1 MVTVEEKPGTVSWI
15 LGNMPLVAIIEGGFL
30 VIFGFTAYIYSGQAS
45 VTALIPSIFG
55 LGILVP
61 GYVAYYKPDIAKHAM
76 HVTAVFAL
84 LGTLG
89 SLDSILGFLDGEY
102 SLANIS
108 KGVLLIIC
116 GEYLYFCILSFRAA
130 RIKREQEAQN
140 QQ

>member
-1 MVTVEEKPGTVSWI
+1 MATIKEKPGTVSWI
-15 LGNMPLVAIIEGGFL
+15 LANMPFVAIIEGGFL
-30 VIFGFTAYIYSGQAS
+30 VLFGIIAYIYSGQAS

-61 GYVAYYKPDIAKHAM
+61 GYVAYYNSEMAKHAM

-84 LGTLG
+84 IGILG

-116 GEYLYFCILSFRAA
+116 GEYLYFCILTFRAA
-130 RIKREQEAQN
+130 RIKREQEALQK
-140 QQ
+140 

>member
-1 MVTVEEKPGTVSWI
+1 MTTIEEKPGTMSWI
-15 LGNMPLVAIIEGGFL
+15 LGNMPFVAIIEGGFL
-30 VIFGFTAYIYSGQAS
+30 VLVGIIAYIYSGQAS

-61 GYVAYYKPDIAKHAM
+61 GYVAYYNSKMAKHAM

-84 LGTLG
+84 IGILG

-130 RIKREQEAQN
+130 RIKREQEALQK
-140 QQ
+140 

>member
-1 MVTVEEKPGTVSWI
+1 MEEKPGNISWI
-15 LGNMPLVAIIEGGFL
+15 LGNMPFVAIIEGGFL
-30 VIFGFTAYIYSGQAS
+30 VIFGIIAYFYSGQS
-45 VTALIPSIFG
+45 SFTALIPSIFG
-55 LGILVP
+55 LGILIP
-61 GYVAYYKPDIAKHAM
+61 GYVAYSNTEMAKHAM

-89 SLDSILGFLDGEY
+89 SLDSILGFLDGKY

-108 KGVLLIIC
+108 KGVLLIVC

-130 RIKREQEAQN
+130 RIKREQEAS

>member
-1 MVTVEEKPGTVSWI
+1 M
-15 LGNMPLVAIIEGGFL
+15 
-30 VIFGFTAYIYSGQAS
+30 
-45 VTALIPSIFG
+45 IPSIFG
-55 LGILVP
+55 LGILIP
-61 GYVAYYKPDIAKHAM
+61 GYVAYYNSEIAKHAM

-130 RIKREQEAQN
+130 RIKREQEAL

>member
-1 MVTVEEKPGTVSWI
+1 MTTIEEKPGTMSWI
-15 LGNMPLVAIIEGGFL
+15 LGNMPFVAIIEGGFL
-30 VIFGFTAYIYSGQAS
+30 VLFGIIAYIYSGQAS

-61 GYVAYYKPDIAKHAM
+61 GYVAYYNSEMAKHAM

-84 LGTLG
+84 IGILG

-130 RIKREQEAQN
+130 RIKREQKALQK
-140 QQ
+140 

>member
-1 MVTVEEKPGTVSWI
+1 MTTIEEKPGTMSWI
-15 LGNMPLVAIIEGGFL
+15 LGNMPFVAIIEGGFL
-30 VIFGFTAYIYSGQAS
+30 VLVGIIAYIYSGQAS

-61 GYVAYYKPDIAKHAM
+61 GYVAYYNSEMAKHAM

-84 LGTLG
+84 IGILG

-130 RIKREQEAQN
+130 RIKREQEALQK
-140 QQ
+140 

>member
-1 MVTVEEKPGTVSWI
+1 MTTIEEKPGTMSWI
-15 LGNMPLVAIIEGGFL
+15 LGNMPFVAIIEGGFL
-30 VIFGFTAYIYSGQAS
+30 VLFGIIAYIYSGQAS

-61 GYVAYYKPDIAKHAM
+61 GYVAYYNSEMAKHAM

-84 LGTLG
+84 IGILG

-116 GEYLYFCILSFRAA
+116 GEYLYFCILTFRAA
-130 RIKREQEAQN
+130 RIKREQEALQK
-140 QQ
+140 

>member
-1 MVTVEEKPGTVSWI
+1 MEEKAGNISWI
-15 LGNMPLVAIIEGGFL
+15 LGNMPFVAIIEGGFL
-30 VIFGFTAYIYSGQAS
+30 VLFGIIAYFYSGQS
-45 VTALIPSIFG
+45 SFTALIPSIFG
-55 LGILVP
+55 LGILIP
-61 GYVAYYKPDIAKHAM
+61 GYVAYYNSEIAKHAM

-130 RIKREQEAQN
+130 RIKREQEAL

>member
-1 MVTVEEKPGTVSWI
+1 M
-15 LGNMPLVAIIEGGFL
+15 
-30 VIFGFTAYIYSGQAS
+30 AYSN
-45 VTALIPSIFG
+45 TEM
-55 LGILVP
+55 
-61 GYVAYYKPDIAKHAM
+61 AKHAM

-89 SLDSILGFLDGEY
+89 SLDSILGFLDGKY

-108 KGVLLIIC
+108 KGVLLIVC

-130 RIKREQEAQN
+130 RIKREQEAS

>member
-1 MVTVEEKPGTVSWI
+1 MTTIEEKPGTMSWI
-15 LGNMPLVAIIEGGFL
+15 LGNMPFVAIIEGGFL
-30 VIFGFTAYIYSGQAS
+30 VLFGIIAYIYSGQAS

-61 GYVAYYKPDIAKHAM
+61 GYVAYYKSEMAKHAM

-84 LGTLG
+84 IGILG
-89 SLDSILGFLDGEY
+89 SLDSILGFLEGEY

-130 RIKREQEAQN
+130 RIKREQEALQK
-140 QQ
+140 

>member
-1 MVTVEEKPGTVSWI
+1 MTTIEEKPGTMSWI
-15 LGNMPLVAIIEGGFL
+15 LGNMPFVAIIEGGFL
-30 VIFGFTAYIYSGQAS
+30 VLVGIIAYIYSGQAS

-61 GYVAYYKPDIAKHAM
+61 GYVAYYNSEMAKHAM

-84 LGTLG
+84 IGILG
-89 SLDSILGFLDGEY
+89 SLDSILGFLEGEY

-130 RIKREQEAQN
+130 RIKREQEALQK
-140 QQ
+140 

>member
-1 MVTVEEKPGTVSWI
+1 MEKKPGNISWI
-15 LGNMPLVAIIEGGFL
+15 LGNMPFVAIIEGGFL
-30 VIFGFTAYIYSGQAS
+30 VLFGIIAYFYSGQS
-45 VTALIPSIFG
+45 SFTALIPSIFG
-55 LGILVP
+55 LGILIP
-61 GYVAYYKPDIAKHAM
+61 GYVAYYNSEIAKHAM

-89 SLDSILGFLDGEY
+89 SLDSVLGFLDGEY

-130 RIKREQEAQN
+130 RIKREQEAL

>member
-1 MVTVEEKPGTVSWI
+1 MTTIEEKPGTMSWI
-15 LGNMPLVAIIEGGFL
+15 LGNMPFVAIIEGGFL
-30 VIFGFTAYIYSGQAS
+30 VLFGIIAYIYSGQAS

-61 GYVAYYKPDIAKHAM
+61 GYVAYYNSEMAKHAM

-84 LGTLG
+84 IGILG
-89 SLDSILGFLDGEY
+89 SLDSILGFLEGEY

-130 RIKREQEAQN
+130 RIKREQEALQK
-140 QQ
+140 

>member
-1 MVTVEEKPGTVSWI
+1 MEEKPCNISWI
-15 LGNMPLVAIIEGGFL
+15 LGNMPFVAIIEGGFL
-30 VIFGFTAYIYSGQAS
+30 VIFGIVAYFYSGQS
-45 VTALIPSIFG
+45 SFTALLPSIFG
-55 LGILVP
+55 LGILIP
-61 GYVAYYKPDIAKHAM
+61 GYIAYYNPAIAKHAM

-89 SLDSILGFLDGEY
+89 SLDSILGFLDGKY

-108 KGVLLIIC
+108 KGVLLIVC

-130 RIKREQEAQN
+130 RIKREQEAS

>member
-1 MVTVEEKPGTVSWI
+1 MEEKPGNISWI
-15 LGNMPLVAIIEGGFL
+15 LGNMPFVAIIEGGFL
-30 VIFGFTAYIYSGQAS
+30 VLFGIIAYFYSGQS
-45 VTALIPSIFG
+45 SFTALIPSIFG
-55 LGILVP
+55 LGILIP
-61 GYVAYYKPDIAKHAM
+61 GYVAYYNSEIAKHAM

-89 SLDSILGFLDGEY
+89 SLDSILGFLDGKY

-108 KGVLLIIC
+108 KGVLLIVC

-130 RIKREQEAQN
+130 RIKREQEAS